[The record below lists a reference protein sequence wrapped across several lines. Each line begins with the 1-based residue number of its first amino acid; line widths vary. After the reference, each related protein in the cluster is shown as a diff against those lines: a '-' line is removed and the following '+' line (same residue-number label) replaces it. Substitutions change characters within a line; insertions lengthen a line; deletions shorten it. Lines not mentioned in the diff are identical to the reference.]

1 MSLSIRWR
9 LTVGIAVALI
19 LTLTVIFVT
28 LRLSLSSTLRSQID
42 DDLAHDSGHISAQIA
57 LLRSRDDVQLQ
68 RIVDTYS
75 AGGLSSSFGVVIR
88 DVNGRVLAA
97 TGGVDADQLTLSA
110 GDLPAVLGGSID
122 SRDVDLGAEGEVRAR
137 TSRLVLGHDVVG
149 IVQVARSTDLI
160 NRPLEQL
167 QTILVAAGIGGVI
180 LAAFLGYWVARATVR
195 PLQDVVAVAAEIE
208 ASDLS
213 RRIRARRKPGEVQ
226 QLADTF
232 DAMLQRLEE
241 AFLQQRNFVMDMSHE
256 LRTPLAAL
264 RGNMDV
270 LLMDEELEA
279 EIRSQLER
287 MSREVARLIRLTS
300 NLLYIAHADAGR
312 AVEKRPVELDV
323 LCLEVYRQAK
333 DLRPEVRFRLGHED
347 QAAVVGDRDL
357 LKQLVLNLV
366 DNALKFTAAGGDVTL
381 SLYRDESEA
390 RIVVQD
396 TGPGISAEQ
405 IPSIFKRLYRAENGR
420 RGAGGA
426 GLGLAISDWIAKAH
440 GGEIVVESEVG
451 KGSVFTVRLPMGAAR
466 STADEQLA
474 EPGEARPASSA

>member
-28 LRLSLSSTLRSQID
+28 LRLSLSSTLRSQLD
-42 DDLAHDSGHISAQIA
+42 DDLANDSGHISTQIY
-57 LLRSRDDVQLQ
+57 LLREEWDEVELQ
-68 RIVDTYS
+68 RIVDTSS

-88 DVNGRVLAA
+88 DVNGRVIAA
-97 TGGVDADQLTLSA
+97 TDGVDADKLALSG
-110 GDLPAVLGGSID
+110 GDLDAVLEGNVE
-122 SRDVDLGAEGEVRAR
+122 SREVDLGAEGEVRAR
-137 TSRLVLGHDVVG
+137 TSRLVLGHEVIG
-149 IVQVARSTDLI
+149 IVQVAESTDFI

-180 LAAFLGYWVARATVR
+180 LAAFLGYWVARTTVR

-213 RRIRARRKPGEVQ
+213 RRIRARRRPAEVQ
-226 QLADTF
+226 RLADTF
-232 DAMLQRLEE
+232 DAMLKRLEE
-241 AFLQQRNFVMDMSHE
+241 AFQQQRNFVMDMSHE

-279 EIRSQLER
+279 ETRSQLER

-312 AVEKRPVELDV
+312 ALEERPVELDV

-347 QAAVVGDRDL
+347 QVVVVGDRDL

-366 DNALKFTAAGGDVTL
+366 DNALKFTPAGGDVTL
-381 SLYRDESEA
+381 SLYRDESQA

-420 RGAGGA
+420 RGGGA

-440 GGEIVVESEVG
+440 GGEIAVESEVG
-451 KGSVFTVRLPMGAAR
+451 KGSVFTVRLPLGAHASPGEERREEPGAAR
-466 STADEQLA
+466 
-474 EPGEARPASSA
+474 PAPFT